1 MSNSIN
7 IEDRRKRMQSL
18 FENLDCPQDKN
29 LIKVGPID
37 HKSFNNLKNA
47 VMYYFWDCI
56 TSSYEEI
63 NIKINDNFYAE
74 IKAQKHVIP

>member
-37 HKSFNNLKNA
+37 HKSFNNLN
-47 VMYYFWDCI
+47 
-56 TSSYEEI
+56 T
-63 NIKINDNFYAE
+63 
-74 IKAQKHVIP
+74 